1 MRDRAPQIRPA
12 LAKAVRQQPTG
23 ASLPTVIMVVALMMT
38 LAFTV
43 VAIGF
48 NHLNLSFR
56 SNNNTK
62 AEHLAEA
69 VLSLAIEKARLNVDE
84 FGLTGSTADRT
95 IILTLDSLPEGSRG
109 VLSFDPSTA
118 AELGVPFS
126 TNNRSESSV
135 EGSNPM
141 QPVPGQSLHL
151 VARAEVKG
159 AFSTME
165 AVISVPKFPYS
176 IASGGAIR
184 SNGGLLVAAV
194 RPDTA
199 YDLSSPIHREDLRPG
214 HLVTNST
221 QGDGALVLTGN
232 NTIMG
237 DIQSASGATI
247 DSDTEVLG
255 ETRLG
260 ANQVNLP
267 KLDARDYDPYRSSPA
282 GPAPGTQPGE
292 DEVQEVNSGAGVLN
306 VKGYNV
312 FGQKRADDTYNP
324 DAHLVV
330 DNGITL
336 QGGVL
341 YVNGNLTVSAGGV
354 KGKGAIVATGNII
367 INGGGEATTD
377 NQAAL
382 VANGDITLRG
392 TSSEKAKFAG
402 LIYTKGDLQAENM
415 RLAGVFVAA
424 GQDTDDNGLPRTPS
438 EVTLQNTELYQVE
451 EHSRFEIKSEFVI
464 PNVIPGANTIDGMT
478 IEASYDLSSL
488 RAKLQNYKN
497 PNSEPGEPEYLFKYK
512 QGKSY
517 YRHKIVNGN
526 TEVVDASD
534 VSARF
539 LIDGGVLG
547 LRIFDQPISSV
558 ENAKA
563 VIIAELESRH
573 GVTLSTDQRD
583 TAKSHAESLWTAMQA
598 GYQFSFESATQALED
613 GGSEDGLTP
622 GRVHWSLD
630 LSEFLGSSKP
640 MRIMSWRRY
649 SDSF

>member
-1 MRDRAPQIRPA
+1 MRIHNAPQTQRLRA
-12 LAKAVRQQPTG
+12 
-23 ASLPTVIMVVALMMT
+23 ASLPSVIMVVALMVT

-43 VAIGF
+43 VAIAF
-48 NHLNLSFR
+48 NHLNVTFR

-84 FGLTGSTADRT
+84 FGLTGSATEKT
-95 IILTLDSLPEGSRG
+95 VILTLDSLPEGSRG
-109 VLSFDPSTA
+109 VLTFDPDTA
-118 AELGVPFS
+118 ASLGVPFS
-126 TNNRSESSV
+126 TNNRSESPV
-135 EGSNPM
+135 EGSNPK

-159 AFSTME
+159 VFSTME
-165 AVISVPKFPYS
+165 AVIAVPKFPYS

-199 YDLSSPIHREDLRPG
+199 FDLSSPIHRQDLRPG

-221 QGDGALVLTGN
+221 QGDDALILTGT

-267 KLDARDYDPYRSSPA
+267 KLDATDYDPYRSTPA
-282 GPAPGTQPGE
+282 GPAPGTQPAE

-354 KGKGAIVATGNII
+354 KGKGAIIATGNIV

-392 TSSEKAKFAG
+392 SASEKAKFAG

-424 GQDTDDNGLPRTPS
+424 GQDRDDHGAPRAPS
-438 EVTLQNTELYQVE
+438 EVTLKNTELYQVE
-451 EHSRFEIKSEFVI
+451 ELSRFEVASEFI
-464 PNVIPGANTIDGMT
+464 FPNVAPSSPVIDGMT
-478 IEASYDLSSL
+478 VSASYDFTNLKANL
-488 RAKLQNYKN
+488 ENYRN
-497 PNSEPGEPEYLFKYK
+497 PNSGPGEPEYLFKYK
-512 QGKSY
+512 QGESY
-517 YRHKIVNGN
+517 YRHTIVDGK
-526 TEVVDASD
+526 TVITATTGPDGFLVDG
-534 VSARF
+534 SA
-539 LIDGGVLG
+539 LG
-547 LRIFDQPISSV
+547 LRIFDQQVTSAAHAKSV
-558 ENAKA
+558 M
-563 VIIAELESRH
+563 IAELEARH
-573 GVTLSTDQRD
+573 SITLTPEQRE
-583 TAKSHAESLWTAMQA
+583 TIGARAESLWGAMQA
-598 GYQFSFESATQALED
+598 GYQFSFESAAQALEN
-613 GGSEDGLTP
+613 GGSDDGPTT

-640 MRIMSWRRY
+640 MRIMSWGR
-649 SDSF
+649 FQ

>member
-12 LAKAVRQQPTG
+12 LAKAVRHHPTG

-118 AELGVPFS
+118 AELGVSFS

-194 RPDTA
+194 RPDIA

-214 HLVTNST
+214 HLVTNSSL
-221 QGDGALVLTGN
+221 GDEALVLTGT

-237 DIQSASGATI
+237 DIQSHSGAQIGT
-247 DSDTEVLG
+247 DTEILG
-255 ETRLG
+255 ETRLR

-267 KLDARDYDPYRSSPA
+267 KLDARDYDPYRSLPA

-464 PNVIPGANTIDGMT
+464 PNVVPAPQGIDGMA
-478 IEASYDLSSL
+478 ISASYDFSNL
-488 RAKLQNYKN
+488 RANLQSYKN
-497 PNSEPGEPEYLFKYK
+497 PNSGPGEPEYLFKYK
-512 QGKSY
+512 QGESY
-517 YRHKIVNGN
+517 YRHKIVNGKP
-526 TEVVDASD
+526 EISDASG
-534 VSARF
+534 VSDSF

-547 LRIFDQPISSV
+547 LRIFNQPVSSV
-558 ENAKA
+558 GDAEA
-563 VIIAELESRH
+563 VIIAELESRYNI
-573 GVTLSTDQRD
+573 TLSQEQRQ
-583 TAKSHAESLWTAMQA
+583 TVGERAKLLWTAMAA
-598 GYQFSFESATQALED
+598 GHQFSLEAAAQSSE
-613 GGSEDGLTP
+613 GGSTGTGTTP
-622 GRVHWSLD
+622 GRIHWSLD
-630 LSEFLGSSKP
+630 LSEFFGGSKP
-640 MRIMSWRRY
+640 MRIMSWGRY
-649 SDSF
+649 SDS